1 MKFPLKSDLLNLT
14 SLEERL
20 ISPRIP
26 FMQIHELP
34 RGGQFKIHGNVVN
47 VPANVNSTVNVLPRS
62 MNELQTIPVKL
73 KRRLSYKHHYRFQTI
88 RPMKVLMAA
97 QYLAK
102 NSKLFINEGIQV
114 NDAFLDTYTDKMG
127 NNLLYEP
134 KCMNEQGD
142 QSDTDQDLVSSSPV
156 LENEKDK
163 VNNKQH
169 DFENR
174 SKDFISSKTSDNNS
188 DDNWCEIEER
198 PAPVMDTLLVEPDT
212 VQDSELVFNFA
223 PGEDNKPL
231 GLFTDKDSEYLSFP
245 TIFCGERRVD
255 NKDRLVPVHY
265 STVCKWEMRS
275 RDRRVAQSVPNIFYK
290 LKKLQIKRIQ
300 DTTSIAI
307 RKCKTKGK
315 QYKAGDLKSEASIQK
330 LVHLDEGF
338 RVLRNLRG
346 SPPYF
351 EKCKKDLFAMIRQL

>member
-1 MKFPLKSDLLNLT
+1 
-14 SLEERL
+14 
-20 ISPRIP
+20 
-26 FMQIHELP
+26 
-34 RGGQFKIHGNVVN
+34 
-47 VPANVNSTVNVLPRS
+47 
-62 MNELQTIPVKL
+62 
-73 KRRLSYKHHYRFQTI
+73 
-88 RPMKVLMAA
+88 MAA

-142 QSDTDQDLVSSSPV
+142 QSDTDQDFVSSSPV

-163 VNNKQH
+163 VNNNNKQH

-231 GLFTDKDSEYLSFP
+231 
-245 TIFCGERRVD
+245 
-255 NKDRLVPVHY
+255 
-265 STVCKWEMRS
+265 
-275 RDRRVAQSVPNIFYK
+275 
-290 LKKLQIKRIQ
+290 
-300 DTTSIAI
+300 
-307 RKCKTKGK
+307 
-315 QYKAGDLKSEASIQK
+315 
-330 LVHLDEGF
+330 
-338 RVLRNLRG
+338 
-346 SPPYF
+346 
-351 EKCKKDLFAMIRQL
+351 